1 MSFVIGEEGRPQSRE
16 RLESACV
23 GLVSLDPCGAWEAD
37 DEPSTT
43 KSSDGQRSC
52 CGCGWQPRN
61 AAAQGQPHTSE
72 TLRTESTGPQD
83 PRSTSSVGGPSALLS
98 EKLEITGGVIR
109 PPRDI
114 FPSMAVRP
122 PVPDPGTTPVIP
134 PPGTPGGDPI
144 VEPK

>member
-1 MSFVIGEEGRPQSRE
+1 MSPARNLLIASVALAAVAGS
-16 RLESACV
+16 LEM
-23 GLVSLDPCGAWEAD
+23 
-37 DEPSTT
+37 
-43 KSSDGQRSC
+43 
-52 CGCGWQPRN
+52 
-61 AAAQGQPHTSE
+61 AAAQSQPHTSE

-83 PRSTSSVGGPSALLS
+83 PRSTSSLSGSNAPLS
-98 EKLEITGGVIR
+98 EKLESTGGVIR